1 MVRTERTTHNPWL
14 FSITPLLLL
23 TLACAV
29 PSYASNLVT
38 NGDFEL
44 TTHGPNLE
52 LGFYT
57 DEVGWTVADPHKG
70 GSYFFVYSPGTA
82 DTTGALGQYG
92 DIMLWGPGD
101 GVANGFPATSPNGG
115 DYIAADGAFQRG
127 PMSQLI
133 SGLTPGTKYTLSFD
147 WAAAQETGD
156 FGANFDQWV
165 VTFGSQTMS
174 TPVVHIPSEGFS
186 GWMSQS
192 FTVTANSS
200 SDLLTFLAD
209 GGPTGLPPFVLL
221 DSVSLTSTT
230 TPEPD
235 TLMLMG
241 TGLAGGLGVLNQ
253 FRSKKRG

>member
-44 TTHGPNLE
+44 TTHGPNLQ

-57 DEVGWTVADPHKG
+57 DEVGWTVADPHTG
-70 GSYFFVYSPGTA
+70 GSYFFVYSPGAA
-82 DTTGALGQYG
+82 DTSGALGQYG
-92 DIMLWGPGD
+92 IVELWGPGN
-101 GVANGFPATSPNGG
+101 GVANGLPATSPNGG
-115 DYIAADGAFQRG
+115 NYIAADGAFQQG

-133 SGLTPGTKYTLSFD
+133 NGLTPGAKYTLSFE
-147 WAAAQETGD
+147 WAAAQQTGD

-165 VTFGSQTMS
+165 VTFGSQTLS
-174 TPVVHIPSEGFS
+174 TPVVHIPSQGFS

-192 FTVTANSS
+192 FTVTADGTN
-200 SDLLTFLAD
+200 DLLTFLAN
-209 GGPTGLPPFVLL
+209 GGPSGLPPFALL
-221 DSVSLTSTT
+221 DSVTLTTT

-241 TGLAGGLGVLNQ
+241 TGLVGALGVVTR

>member
-14 FSITPLLLL
+14 LSITPLLLL

-44 TTHGPNLE
+44 TTHGPNLQ
-52 LGFYT
+52 LGFNT
-57 DEVGWTVADPHKG
+57 DEVGWTVADPHTG
-70 GSYFFVYSPGTA
+70 GSYFFVYSPGAA
-82 DTTGALGQYG
+82 DTSGALGQYG
-92 DIMLWGPGD
+92 IVELWGPGN
-101 GVANGFPATSPNGG
+101 GVANGLPATSPNGG
-115 DYIAADGAFQRG
+115 NYIAADGAFQQG

-133 SGLTPGTKYTLSFD
+133 NGLTPGAKYTLSFE
-147 WAAAQETGD
+147 WAAAQQTGD

-165 VTFGSQTMS
+165 VTFGSQTLS
-174 TPVVHIPSEGFS
+174 TPVVHIPSQGFS

-192 FTVTANSS
+192 FTVTANGS
-200 SDLLTFLAD
+200 SDLLTFLAN

-221 DSVSLTSTT
+221 DSVTLNT
-230 TPEPD
+230 TPEPN

-241 TGLAGGLGVLNQ
+241 TGLVGALGVLNR